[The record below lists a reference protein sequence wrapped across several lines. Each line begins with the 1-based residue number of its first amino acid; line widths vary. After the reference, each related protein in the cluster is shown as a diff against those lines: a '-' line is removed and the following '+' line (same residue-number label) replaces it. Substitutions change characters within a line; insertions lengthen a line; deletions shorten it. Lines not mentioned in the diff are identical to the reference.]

1 MLVEGFM
8 RALYAGYTYVVD
20 KLLLLVHRL
29 TDCPRLVHLHS
40 HLHPHVRFSS
50 FSFSCW
56 IMYWSS

>member
-1 MLVEGFM
+1 MLVEVFM

-40 HLHPHVRFSS
+40 HSHPHVRFSS